1 MKLSY
6 KNLTKIKD
14 KKDLYEKNKLKY
26 PLDKP
31 IIGNNYLFHSLINLG
46 NIKLLDKENY
56 PIYKVNNN
64 NYDGFMIASNNQDYE
79 TLKYLLL
86 KFPEYIYNTNDNY
99 NWIHLLDIDDN
110 LYNFI
115 TDKDLEFIE
124 WDRLLYLE
132 DNKKHHT
139 MEALL
144 SFLEFKQIKNLLK
157 FLQLENIS
165 NSQLINLFNN
175 PKLND
180 KNIIYLLKYLIENK
194 VNFNNMNYN
203 KGNCIY
209 PLLSRYNYE
218 ILDILYQYKKD
229 FNQGIYGYTPLTKGD
244 HSLLFLLQ
252 DYIDNNNNN
261 NNYLKF
267 IFDFYDKFKEYLNI
281 NEHNND
287 GSLLIMSI
295 LEFKDYLKNDLKNKL
310 DIKLKDRLFETTKS
324 KDLVIKSKSRDF
336 EETEKELIEKADLNH
351 SNIYGNTLMHIL
363 VMEDI
368 KYSKYIK
375 SNFNPNIRNI
385 EGYNVIDLANNK
397 WKDFIKKSKYNNNN
411 NNNNS
416 NYSSKANN
424 INLLETKKSY
434 FGQFKAFFL
443 DIGLQ
448 LYNLTQIY
456 PNFTTP
462 KLPLNILN
470 SYSYENNIYP
480 DQFVINNQDFA
491 WSIIWNDKDS
501 YYIHPNLNLII
512 NRLINENKYQY
523 VGLLLSYRTF
533 FNGLHA
539 MPILYDLK
547 NKTIERWDS
556 FGNNSIIENLDEILE
571 EKLTWNTG
579 LKYLGVSKLSNIY
592 GIQDKS
598 NETDNNNTKTG
609 DFGGYCAAWTIW
621 YMEHRILNP
630 DLSTKDLVDK
640 TIKKITQTWC
650 DNNNRNHKIVDFIR
664 DYATTI
670 QKRTEELFKKNNWSY
685 NEYTNNV
692 YPMELEN
699 QVIHFIQN
707 NI

>member
-6 KNLTKIKD
+6 SNLKKIKT
-14 KKDLYEKNKLKY
+14 KRDLYVNKKLKY
-26 PLDKP
+26 PIDKP
-31 IIGNNYLFHSLINLG
+31 IISNNYLFHGLINMG

-56 PIYKVNNN
+56 PIYKFNNN
-64 NYDGFMIASNNQDYE
+64 NFDGFMIASNNGDYE

-86 KFPEYIYNTNDNY
+86 KFPEYIYNTNSDNY
-99 NWIHLLDIDDN
+99 NWIHLLDVDEN
-110 LYNFI
+110 LYYLI
-115 TDKDLEFIE
+115 IDKDLDFIE

-132 DNKKHHT
+132 DSEKNHT

-144 SFLEFKQIKNLLK
+144 SFLEFNQIKNLLK
-157 FLQLENIS
+157 YFKFDNVS

-180 KNIIYLLKYLIENK
+180 KNIIFLLNFLIKNK

-209 PLLSRYNYE
+209 PLLTRYNCE

-252 DYIDNNNNN
+252 DYIDNQNN

-267 IFDFYDKFKEYLNI
+267 IFDFYNKFKEYLNI
-281 NEHNND
+281 NEYNNI
-287 GSLLIMSI
+287 GTTLIMSI
-295 LEFKDYLKNDLKNKL
+295 FEFKDYLKND
-310 DIKLKDRLFETTKS
+310 RLFETTKS
-324 KDLVIKSKSRDF
+324 NSKSRDF
-336 EETEKELIEKADLNH
+336 DKIVKELIENADLNH
-351 SNIYGNTLMHIL
+351 SNIYGYTLMHTL
-363 VMEDI
+363 VLEDI

-385 EGYNVIDLANNK
+385 DGYTINDLATDK
-397 WKDFIKKSKYNNNN
+397 WKEFIKKSKYNYNMHSNNN
-411 NNNNS
+411 QL
-416 NYSSKANN
+416 KL
-424 INLLETKKSY
+424 IETEKSY

-456 PNFTTP
+456 PKFTTP
-462 KLPLNILN
+462 KLPLNLLN
-470 SYSYENNIYP
+470 SYSFENNIYP
-480 DQFVINNQDFA
+480 DQFVIDNQDFA
-491 WSIIWNDKDS
+491 WSIIWNDKNS

-512 NRLINENKYQY
+512 NKIINEKKYDY
-523 VGLLLSYRTF
+523 VGILLSYRTF
-533 FNGLHA
+533 FGGLHA

-556 FGNNSIIENLDEILE
+556 FGNNSIIEDLDDILE

-621 YMEHRILNP
+621 YMEHRMLNP

-650 DNNNRNHKIVDFIR
+650 NNNNRNHKIVDFIR

-670 QKRTEELFKKNNWSY
+670 QLRTEELFKKNNWSY

-692 YPMELEN
+692 YPIDLEN
-699 QVIHFIQN
+699 QIIKFIQN

>member
-6 KNLTKIKD
+6 RNLTKIKT

-26 PLDKP
+26 NIDEP
-31 IIGNNYLFHSLINLG
+31 IISNNYLFHGLINLG
-46 NIKLLDKENY
+46 NIKLLDKEDY
-56 PIYKVNNN
+56 PIYKFNNN

-86 KFPEYIYNTNDNY
+86 KFPEYIYNTNSDNY

-110 LYNFI
+110 LYNLI
-115 TDKDLEFIE
+115 IDKELDFIE

-132 DNKKHHT
+132 DNEKNHT
-139 MEALL
+139 IEALL
-144 SFLEFKQIKNLLK
+144 SFLEFKYIKNLLK
-157 FLQLENIS
+157 YFKFDNIS

-175 PKLND
+175 PKLTD
-180 KNIIYLLKYLIENK
+180 KNIIFLLKYLIENK

-209 PLLSRYNYE
+209 PLLARHNYD

-229 FNQGIYGYTPLTKGD
+229 FNQGIYGYTPLTKGE
-244 HSLLFLLQ
+244 HSLLFLIQ
-252 DYIDNNNNN
+252 DYIDNQNN
-261 NNYLKF
+261 NNYNLNF

-281 NEHNND
+281 NEYNNI
-287 GSLLIMSI
+287 GTTLIMSI
-295 LEFKDYLKNDLKNKL
+295 FEFKDYLKNDLKNNS
-310 DIKLKDRLFETTKS
+310 KLKDRDFDETIKS

-336 EETEKELIEKADLNH
+336 DETIKELIENSDLNH
-351 SNIYGNTLMHIL
+351 SNIYGHTLMHIL

-385 EGYNVIDLANNK
+385 DGYTVNDLATIK
-397 WKDFIKKSKYNNNN
+397 WKEFIKKSKYNY
-411 NNNNS
+411 NNNS
-416 NYSSKANN
+416 NISSKT
-424 INLLETKKSY
+424 IKLIHTEKSY

-462 KLPLNILN
+462 KLPLNLLN
-470 SYSYENNIYP
+470 SYSFENNIYP
-480 DQFVINNQDFA
+480 DQFVVDNQDFA
-491 WSIIWNDKDS
+491 WSIIWNDKNS

-512 NRLINENKYQY
+512 NKIINENKYHY

-533 FNGLHA
+533 FSGLHA
-539 MPILYDLK
+539 MPIFYDLK

-556 FGNNSIIENLDEILE
+556 FGNNSIIEDLDDILE

-598 NETDNNNTKTG
+598 NETANNNTKTG

-621 YMEHRILNP
+621 YMEHRMLNP
-630 DLSTKDLVDK
+630 DLSTKELVDK
-640 TIKKITQTWC
+640 TIKKITHTWC
-650 DNNNRNHKIVDFIR
+650 ENNNRNHKIVDFIR

-692 YPMELEN
+692 YPIDLEN
-699 QVIHFIQN
+699 QVIKFIQN